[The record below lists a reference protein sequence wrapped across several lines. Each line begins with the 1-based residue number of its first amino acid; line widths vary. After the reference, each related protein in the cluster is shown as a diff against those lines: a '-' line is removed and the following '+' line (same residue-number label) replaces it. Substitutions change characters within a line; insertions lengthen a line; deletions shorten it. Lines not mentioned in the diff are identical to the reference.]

1 MLNFRRRLWATN
13 PLWIIGGIIAMQ
25 MVFFWQGTFAVAP
38 GITLLLVMVLAYVQ
52 NTTYSL
58 QSRSASRNSNAYH
71 LVAAVAANFAFF
83 WSLRLLVR
91 NDLPVA
97 LLAPYVFATILGTLH
112 GNSISIKIESVLGL
126 SPEGA
131 KGRPQLLK
139 LLPTVIVLLVLLV
152 AQIYFL
158 RGHEVLVPGG
168 QAVKLSLDF
177 GVLATILALTIFGSF
192 TFAILRVA
200 RSADS
205 YWFHFFAV
213 ILNLGVEFA
222 KLAIL
227 IKFRMDWAM
236 FLPTTT
242 GSVIGSLVGA
252 NLAQQVA
259 ERIKAKFDIHVFS
272 KNEELA
278 REKSGAIRW
287 PVAQIVLLCLVLIP
301 QTYVFR
307 FNSWKV
313 GGILL
318 FLAAWQALSFTMK
331 SRAGQRNNQQYLAWA
346 SVFSNGVWYLT
357 MHELALGSITIEKA
371 IPYIV
376 GSAVGSLIGQLLSM
390 KVERM
395 TGATMDVSVKPS

>member
-1 MLNFRRRLWATN
+1 MRALARRLWETN
-13 PLWIIGGIIAMQ
+13 PLWIIGGIIAVQ
-25 MVFFWQGTFAVAP
+25 MLFFWQGTFLVAP
-38 GITLLLVMVLAYVQ
+38 GMTLLLVMSLAYVQ

-58 QSRSASRNSNAYH
+58 QSRSANRNSNAYH

-91 NDLPVA
+91 NDLPIV

-112 GNSISIKIESVLGL
+112 GNSISIKIESTLGL

-131 KGRPQLLK
+131 KGRPQFLK
-139 LLPTVIVLLVLLV
+139 LLPTVAILFSLLV

-158 RGHEVLVPGG
+158 RGHEVLVSAE
-168 QAVKLSLDF
+168 QSTRLSLSAA
-177 GVLATILALTIFGSF
+177 VLATILALTILGSF

-252 NLAQQVA
+252 NFAQKVA
-259 ERIKAKFDIHVFS
+259 ERIKARFDIHVYS
-272 KNEELA
+272 KTEELE
-278 REKSGAIRW
+278 REKAGIIEW
-287 PVAQIVLLCLVLIP
+287 PRTQIVFLALVLIP
-301 QTYVFR
+301 QTYIFG
-307 FNSWKV
+307 FNSWMF
-313 GGILL
+313 GGVLL
-318 FLAAWQALSFTMK
+318 FLSAWQALSFTMK
-331 SRAGQRNNQQYLAWA
+331 SRAGQRNNQQYLAWT

-357 MHELALGSITIEKA
+357 MHELALGSITLEKA

-376 GSAVGSLIGQLLSM
+376 GSAVGSLVGQLLAM
-390 KVERM
+390 KVEQA
-395 TGATMDVSVKPS
+395 TGATMDASVKI

>member
-1 MLNFRRRLWATN
+1 MNSLARRIWKTN
-13 PLWIIGGIIAMQ
+13 PLWIIGGIIALQ
-25 MVFFWQGTFAVAP
+25 MVFFWQGTLAVAP
-38 GITLLLVMVLAYVQ
+38 GVTLLLVMILAYVQ

-58 QSRSASRNSNAYH
+58 QSRSANRNSNAYH

-112 GNSISIKIESVLGL
+112 GNLISIKIESILGL
-126 SPEGA
+126 SPDGA

-139 LLPTVIVLLVLLV
+139 LLPTVIVLLILLV
-152 AQIYFL
+152 GQIFFL
-158 RGHEVLVPGG
+158 RGHEVLIPGE
-168 QAVKLSLDF
+168 QVTKLSLDV
-177 GVLATILALTIFGSF
+177 GILVTILALTILGSF

-213 ILNLGVEFA
+213 VINLGVEFA

-252 NLAQQVA
+252 NLAQKVV

-272 KNEELA
+272 KGEELQ
-278 REKSGAIRW
+278 REKAGAISW
-287 PVAQIVLLCLVLIP
+287 PTAQIVLLCLVLLP
-301 QTYVFR
+301 QTYIFGLS
-307 FNSWKV
+307 SWMV
-313 GGILL
+313 GGVLL
-318 FLAAWQALSFTMK
+318 FLSTWQALSFTMK

-376 GSAVGSLIGQLLSM
+376 GSAVGSLVGQLLSM
-390 KVERM
+390 KVERA
-395 TGATMDVSVKPS
+395 TGATMDVSVKPV